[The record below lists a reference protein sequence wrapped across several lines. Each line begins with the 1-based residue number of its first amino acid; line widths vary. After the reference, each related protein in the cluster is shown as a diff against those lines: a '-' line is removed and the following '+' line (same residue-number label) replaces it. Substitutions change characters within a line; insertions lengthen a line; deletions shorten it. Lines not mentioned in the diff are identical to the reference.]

1 MRKTTNLQH
10 SSMLR
15 DSTINRLK
23 GFDMIKWI
31 TGRMTEPSSYG
42 AAGAII
48 VGCGVVLNLPLLIW
62 VGIAGGV
69 VGFVLKEKGVI

>member
-1 MRKTTNLQH
+1 
-10 SSMLR
+10 
-15 DSTINRLK
+15 
-23 GFDMIKWI
+23 MIKWI
-31 TGRMTEPSSYG
+31 KGRMTEPSSYG

-69 VGFVLKEKGVI
+69 IGFVLKEKGVI